1 MYALVENGSI
11 IQYLRG
17 NKGVTI
23 GEYQYP
29 KDIFTK
35 WTNEERVAIGVYPV
49 RIDTTNKKDEEYYIN
64 TDITYVVS
72 GNEVVGSYGTAF
84 DKQLEDSYWTQ
95 QDSDEGLIPED
106 KSIGDVK
113 VLGLKSQKISIV
125 KQQAGGLLAP
135 TDWHVIKATEV
146 ADYSVPANISA
157 YRADVRAKSNEME
170 SQINACGTV
179 EDLKVIYTYTEDQ
192 NGVVSRPLV
201 EWPEEVV

>member
-11 IQYLRG
+11 VKYLNG
-17 NKGVTI
+17 NKGLTI
-23 GEYQYP
+23 GDNQYP
-29 KDIFTK
+29 KSIFTL
-35 WTNEERVAIGVYPV
+35 WSDAERVAIGVYPV
-49 RIDTTNKKDEEYYIN
+49 RIDTTNKRDEEYYIN
-64 TDITYVVS
+64 TDITYAVS

-135 TDWHVIKATEV
+135 TDWHVVKASEV

-170 SQINACGTV
+170 GQINACGTV
-179 EDLKVIYTYTEDQ
+179 EDLKVLYTYTEDQ

>member
-11 IQYLRG
+11 VKYLNG
-17 NKGVTI
+17 NKGLTI
-23 GEYQYP
+23 GDNQYP
-29 KDIFTK
+29 KSIFTL
-35 WTNEERVAIGVYPV
+35 WSDAERVAIGVYPV
-49 RIDTTNKKDEEYYIN
+49 RIDTTNKRDEEYYIN
-64 TDITYVVS
+64 TDITYAVS

-113 VLGLKSQKISIV
+113 VLGLKSQKISII

-135 TDWHVIKATEV
+135 TDWHVVKASEV
-146 ADYSVPANISA
+146 ADYSVPTDIAT
-157 YRADVRAKSNEME
+157 YRANVRAKSNEME

-179 EDLKVIYTYTEDQ
+179 EDLKVLYTYTEDQ

>member
-11 IQYLRG
+11 VKYLNG
-17 NKGVTI
+17 NKGLTI
-23 GEYQYP
+23 GDNQYP
-29 KDIFTK
+29 KSIFTL
-35 WTNEERVAIGVYPV
+35 WSDAERVAIGVYPV
-49 RIDTTNKKDEEYYIN
+49 RIDTTNKRDEEYYIN
-64 TDITYVVS
+64 TNITYAVS

-146 ADYSVPANISA
+146 ADYSVPTDIAT
-157 YRADVRAKSNEME
+157 YRANVRAKSNEME

-179 EDLKVIYTYTEDQ
+179 EDLKVLYTYTEDQ

>member
-11 IQYLRG
+11 VKYLNG
-17 NKGVTI
+17 NKGLTI
-23 GEYQYP
+23 GDNQYP
-29 KDIFTK
+29 KSIFTL
-35 WTNEERVAIGVYPV
+35 WSDAERLAIGVYPV
-49 RIDTTNKKDEEYYIN
+49 RIDTTNKRDEEYYIN
-64 TDITYVVS
+64 TDITYAVS

-113 VLGLKSQKISIV
+113 VLGLKSQKISII

-135 TDWHVIKATEV
+135 TDWHVVKASEV

-170 SQINACGTV
+170 SMINACGTV
-179 EDLKVIYTYTEDQ
+179 EDLKVLYTYTEDQ

>member
-11 IQYLRG
+11 VKYLNG
-17 NKGVTI
+17 NKGLTI
-23 GEYQYP
+23 GDNQYP
-29 KDIFTK
+29 KSIFTL
-35 WTNEERVAIGVYPV
+35 WSDAERVAIGVYPV
-49 RIDTTNKKDEEYYIN
+49 RIDTTNKRDEEYYIN
-64 TDITYVVS
+64 TDITYAVS

-146 ADYSVPANISA
+146 ADYSVPTDIAT
-157 YRADVRAKSNEME
+157 YRANVRAKSNEME

-179 EDLKVIYTYTEDQ
+179 EDLKVLYTYTEDQ